1 MKRKKALVAEDNNEH
16 FKMFKSYLEEM
27 ELEVDREAFGD
38 AALKKLLNSDYDV
51 AIIDVELPKLNGREI
66 VKAVRRAKPFLPII
80 VVSAFAGVHGEAE
93 CINLGADD
101 FIEKRFNKDTFQAR
115 VKRAMWHGSVANA
128 KKTAAWRGISVN
140 ISEHSVHYRKT
151 KMQLSDKE
159 FNILLTLVNAQG
171 KSVSGDVLEK
181 AAWGDINRTS
191 IRLEL
196 KIKALRDK
204 FAALGAPRDIIDT
217 NRGFGYALR
226 DC

>member
-1 MKRKKALVAEDNNEH
+1 M
-16 FKMFKSYLEEM
+16 
-27 ELEVDREAFGD
+27 
-38 AALKKLLNSDYDV
+38 
-51 AIIDVELPKLNGREI
+51 
-66 VKAVRRAKPFLPII
+66 
-80 VVSAFAGVHGEAE
+80 
-93 CINLGADD
+93 
-101 FIEKRFNKDTFQAR
+101 AR
-115 VKRAMWHGSVANA
+115 QRVANA

-151 KMQLSDKE
+151 PMQLSDKE
-159 FNILLTLVNAQG
+159 FNILLALVNAQG
-171 KSVSGDVLEK
+171 KPVSGDVLEK

>member
-1 MKRKKALVAEDNNEH
+1 MKRKKALVAEDNDEH

-27 ELEVDREAFGD
+27 GLEVEREAFGD
-38 AALKKLLNSDYDV
+38 AALKKLLKSDYDV
-51 AIIDVELPKLNGREI
+51 AIIDVELPKTNGREI
-66 VKAVRRAKPFLPII
+66 VKATRKSKPYLPII

-115 VKRAMWHGSVANA
+115 VNRAMWHGSVANA
-128 KKTAAWRGISVN
+128 TKTAVWRGISVN
-140 ISEHSVHYRKT
+140 VAEHSVRYRKT
-151 KMQLSDKE
+151 QMQLSDKE
-159 FNILLTLVNAQG
+159 FNILHTLVNAQG
-171 KSVSGDVLEK
+171 KSVCADVLEK
-181 AAWGDINRTS
+181 AAWGDIDRTS

-196 KIKALRDK
+196 KIKTLRDK

-217 NRGFGYALR
+217 NRGIGYALR